1 MIRIAYLVSDY
12 GAPSHTFV
20 RREVSG
26 LRASGIHVIP
36 FSVQHKAPAS
46 ADEAGETVESL
57 LGHGAFRY
65 LAALFWALEFDFFR
79 LFSSWKLAC
88 THRQAGL
95 RGLLWSQFHFVEAVF
110 LAQGLHRHRANR
122 LHNHFANSGATV
134 GMIAADFLCI
144 PWSLTLHGIS
154 ETDHPAGALLPDK
167 LRRADF
173 VACASF
179 FMQAQA
185 MRLVEPEF
193 WPRMHIV
200 RCGIDMDDIPDVSR
214 AAAAS
219 DIPRLIT
226 VGRLSPEKGY
236 FGLLEALAAMAS
248 DGIDWSLTI
257 VGDGPAAQKLRAR
270 IDELALTDRIRLTG
284 ALVEKDTLAEIA
296 NADVMVL
303 PSLMEGLP
311 VVLIEALA
319 LQKPVL
325 ASRVAGI
332 PELIEENRT
341 GMMFTPS
348 DWRDLEDKLRQ
359 LLASRSSWQAMGEAG
374 HAKVVRYFQL
384 ETAAATMASLVGG
397 EGAR

>member
-1 MIRIAYLVSDY
+1 M
-12 GAPSHTFV
+12 
-20 RREVSG
+20 
-26 LRASGIHVIP
+26 
-36 FSVQHKAPAS
+36 
-46 ADEAGETVESL
+46 
-57 LGHGAFRY
+57 
-65 LAALFWALEFDFFR
+65 
-79 LFSSWKLAC
+79 
-88 THRQAGL
+88 
-95 RGLLWSQFHFVEAVF
+95 
-110 LAQGLHRHRANR
+110 
-122 LHNHFANSGATV
+122 
-134 GMIAADFLCI
+134 
-144 PWSLTLHGIS
+144 
-154 ETDHPAGALLPDK
+154 
-167 LRRADF
+167 
-173 VACASF
+173 
-179 FMQAQA
+179 
-185 MRLVEPEF
+185 
-193 WPRMHIV
+193 
-200 RCGIDMDDIPDVSR
+200 
-214 AAAAS
+214 
-219 DIPRLIT
+219 
-226 VGRLSPEKGY
+226 
-236 FGLLEALAAMAS
+236 
-248 DGIDWSLTI
+248 
-257 VGDGPAAQKLRAR
+257 RAR